1 MNASLFSSPTAAVLL
16 FTGLVLTE
24 AGDWHDVVVAT
35 EGAPVLL
42 ACSQRPP
49 KDTMEVH
56 WQWKPHG
63 GDTVSLVL
71 SANERQEFLG
81 EALKTDVRLAD
92 SVSWKS
98 GNFSLFFRP
107 RSVDGGHYMC
117 LIKQGQKK
125 LKEEVTVLVILTVS
139 LGPRLPVS
147 EQSTLR
153 LQAEASSRDAVS
165 EMSWLSPHGL
175 PLRCETLP
183 SGAVIA
189 KLPLVTVADRGNYTC
204 RIRPR
209 GNCSRPAFFFLYPVT
224 VDVSRVVQFNL
235 SFNTQLSKACLAHTP
250 VVLSCAPVRGDYV
263 LLYWQHPDSR
273 QKIEK
278 IFTYDRWRQRFRNLT
293 KSRLHLKSS
302 ASLGDFSFE
311 LTPQPEEGGV
321 YICEVFLNDSVFSQG
336 TRISVLHVS
345 VSSRPS
351 ALTLTCR
358 YSERS
363 QVKTVTWTHENRS
376 RRLDWSSLEPGSLK
390 IKVETP
396 PGPETAGNYTCTLE
410 LNNGKKLEAVHVI
423 SLPRDE
429 LPSSSFPSPS
439 SLPFLGFLLPVITV
453 AAGVLLWKLRAH
465 NARRGIEQS
474 LSYHTGEVENI
485 YENPE
490 DLRQTQSSVY
500 MDLKPTSDN
509 DVYKELDRYEHCPC

>member
-1 MNASLFSSPTAAVLL
+1 
-16 FTGLVLTE
+16 
-24 AGDWHDVVVAT
+24 
-35 EGAPVLL
+35 
-42 ACSQRPP
+42 
-49 KDTMEVH
+49 MEVH

-224 VDVSRVVQFNL
+224 VDVQVTKS
-235 SFNTQLSKACLAHTP
+235 
-250 VVLSCAPVRGDYV
+250 
-263 LLYWQHPDSR
+263 
-273 QKIEK
+273 IEK

-423 SLPRDE
+423 SLPRD
-429 LPSSSFPSPS
+429 
-439 SLPFLGFLLPVITV
+439 
-453 AAGVLLWKLRAH
+453 
-465 NARRGIEQS
+465 
-474 LSYHTGEVENI
+474 
-485 YENPE
+485 
-490 DLRQTQSSVY
+490 
-500 MDLKPTSDN
+500 
-509 DVYKELDRYEHCPC
+509 